1 VSELHP
7 ATRGFAADVYERGR
21 PEYAAAAI
29 ERLVEVLDLRAGRT
43 VLDLAAGTG
52 KLARLLLPSG
62 AKVIAVEP
70 LPEMRAELERRVPGV
85 TALAGTAESIPVA
98 HGSVD
103 AVTVG
108 SAFHWFHAERAL
120 SEIHRTLTPGSGLAL
135 LWNARNEG
143 NEVHRA
149 LSEILEPLRGETPDR
164 TRRDWGILL
173 IDSGLFER
181 VDRRLFPHEQLV
193 DEDGLVARVLSV
205 TFVGLLS
212 DAERHDVGQEVRA
225 IARATEQPIRL
236 TYTTELFV
244 GFNGVGNDLATC
256 LQAGCSRSFTP
267 QFTDGSSGMRETSS

>member
-1 VSELHP
+1 MSELHP

-21 PEYAAAAI
+21 PGYAAAAI

-85 TALAGTAESIPVA
+85 AALAGTAESIPVA
-98 HGSVD
+98 DGSVD

-108 SAFHWFHAERAL
+108 SAFHWFQPERAL
-120 SEIHRTLTPGSGLAL
+120 SEIHRVLTPGGGLAL
-135 LWNARNEG
+135 LWNARDERND
-143 NEVHRA
+143 VHRA
-149 LSEILEPLRGETPDR
+149 LSEILEPLRGGTPNR
-164 TRRDWGILL
+164 TRSDWRTLL

-181 VDRRLFPHEQLV
+181 VDRRLFAHEQLV

-205 TFVGLLS
+205 SFVGLLS
-212 DAERHDVGQEVRA
+212 DAERHEVEHEVRA
-225 IARATEQPIRL
+225 ISRTTEQPIRL

-244 GFNGVGNDLATC
+244 GFAV
-256 LQAGCSRSFTP
+256 
-267 QFTDGSSGMRETSS
+267 